1 MRYQLRHAPRLPWEC
16 IGVAALF
23 LTITAAFA
31 AIAVWCATAGQWLIA
46 AAAAALAV
54 WMGTLAWSAL
64 RKMRS

>member
-23 LTITAAFA
+23 LTITLAFA
-31 AIAVWCATAGQWLIA
+31 AIAAWCAASGQWVLAFA
-46 AAAAALAV
+46 AGALAL